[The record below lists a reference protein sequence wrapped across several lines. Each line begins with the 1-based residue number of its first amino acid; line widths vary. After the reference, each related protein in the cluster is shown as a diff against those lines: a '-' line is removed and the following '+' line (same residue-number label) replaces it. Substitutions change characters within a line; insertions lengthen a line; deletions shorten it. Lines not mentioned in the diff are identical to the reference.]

1 MEIILN
7 RKICMMT
14 EIPFDILPQCL
25 WGNGSIQVDKVH
37 FSPFSE
43 LISIVIRKFLVT
55 MVPLTYDM
63 NLRENKWKF
72 LQLISVA
79 TIN

>member
-37 FSPFSE
+37 FSE

-55 MVPLTYDM
+55 MVPLTYGM